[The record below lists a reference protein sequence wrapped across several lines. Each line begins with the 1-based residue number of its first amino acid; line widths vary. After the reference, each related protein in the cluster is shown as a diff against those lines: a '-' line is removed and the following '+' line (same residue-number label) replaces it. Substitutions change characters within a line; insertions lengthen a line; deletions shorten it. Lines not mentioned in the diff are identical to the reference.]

1 MFTVTN
7 DARKSLDAHFEDR
20 ELASI
25 RIYLAPGGCSG
36 PNLALAMDEPNEDD
50 TVLPADPYT
59 FCINKELLDK
69 TGALTVDI
77 RYEGF
82 VIESANPLGGGGGC
96 SGCGGGC
103 SS

>member
-1 MFTVTN
+1 MFTLTD
-7 DARKSLDAHFEDR
+7 DARKSLDAHFQDR

-36 PNLALAMDEPNEDD
+36 PLLALAMDEPSDED
-50 TVLPADPYT
+50 TVLTAEPYS
-59 FCINKELLDK
+59 FCINKDLLDK

-77 RYEGF
+77 QCHGF
-82 VIESANPLGGGGGC
+82 VIESENPIGGGGC
-96 SGCGGGC
+96 GSCGGGC